1 MLYKNI
7 NIDALA
13 YELAPEVVSS
23 EELERQLEPVYR
35 RLKLPQGRLEL
46 MTGIHERRFWPRGFR
61 PSDGAILA
69 GRKALAQSSLRPQD
83 IGCLVMCSVCRD
95 FLEPATATVV
105 HHALGLPPQCL
116 VFDLSNAC
124 LGMLTGMVTAS
135 ALIEQGV
142 VGAALLVSGEDC
154 RPLLESTVHK
164 MNSDLSLTR
173 QSVKPYFA
181 SLTIGSGAA
190 AIALSRRGTGRGG
203 LRFVGGACLADT
215 SHNELCQG
223 GGGDGGTLMLTDAET
238 LLARGVEVAAKTWTA
253 FKNESSWD
261 AAGVDVFCAHQVGKA
276 HRDLLFQTLGL
287 DTAKDFPTFPALG
300 NMGSVSCPATAAMAI
315 EAGRLPPGGRMALL
329 GIGSG
334 INCAM
339 LGIEREKNALS

>member
-7 NIDALA
+7 NIAALA
-13 YELAPEVVSS
+13 YELPPETLSS
-23 EELERQLEPVYR
+23 EELELRLEPVYR
-35 RLKLPQGRLEL
+35 RLKLPPGRLEL
-46 MTGIHERRFWPRGFR
+46 MTGIRGRRLWPRGFR

-69 GRKALAQSSLRPQD
+69 GRKALEQAALRPGD
-83 IGCLVMCSVCRD
+83 VGCLVMCSVCRD

-105 HHALGLPPQCL
+105 HHALGLPAKCL

-164 MNSDLSLTR
+164 MNTDLALTR

-190 AIALSRRGTGRGG
+190 AIALSRRGPGRGG

-223 GGGDGGTLMLTDAET
+223 GERGDGGTLMLTDSEA
-238 LLARGVEVAAKTWTA
+238 LLARGVEAAAATWA
-253 FKNESSWD
+253 EFKRESSWAEAD
-261 AAGVDVFCAHQVGKA
+261 VDVFCAHQVGKA

-287 DTAKDFPTFPALG
+287 DVGKDFPTFPALG

-339 LGIEREKNALS
+339 LGIERETA